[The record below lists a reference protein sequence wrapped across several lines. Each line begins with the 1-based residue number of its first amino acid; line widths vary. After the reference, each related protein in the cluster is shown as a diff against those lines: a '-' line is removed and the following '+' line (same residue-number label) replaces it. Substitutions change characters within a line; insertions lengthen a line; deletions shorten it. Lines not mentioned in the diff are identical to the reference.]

1 MTDTVTA
8 KDSYSSHY
16 PYTDPGIT
24 ISVPEF
30 SYGKR
35 EQDCRRLENQD
46 ASCVIEQDEKKGA
59 EKRWDNVEGI
69 GPLEKE
75 NNSMNAWKGA
85 KKMGFAQVVRE
96 TMLKEK
102 GVSSIS

>member
-1 MTDTVTA
+1 MTDTDPS

-16 PYTDPGIT
+16 QYTDPGIT

-30 SYGKR
+30 PYDSAR
-35 EQDCRRLENQD
+35 
-46 ASCVIEQDEKKGA
+46 VIEQEEKEGTEKG
-59 EKRWDNVEGI
+59 WDTVEGT
-69 GPLEKE
+69 GSLEKE
-75 NNSMNAWKGA
+75 NHSINACGGG

-102 GVSSIS
+102 GVSSISGSSVIIQLL